1 MMKNETT
8 STSYNRS
15 FVLTRRRLVSFEDD
29 TMKIGDTLKSD
40 PFATHSFK
48 YQSTLLNSDCFTSFT
63 QATTNTS
70 ASTSAANANAN
81 HDRDNSENNLFCYD
95 NSFLNTENR
104 VVSHETI
111 LCGGPDSSSSSSCGL
126 NFAPASPR
134 TPKNYKRS
142 SKSFPSM
149 TRYGDLKSLLEEES
163 NQDEFLS
170 KKRNRSAV
178 PTVSEECLLSFT
190 MSDYEDDEDVDQQQQ
205 DDEDVDQ
212 QQQHH
217 HHQHNRLD
225 DIQDSHPHHDSSED
239 DFTATKTLHNN
250 IQSELSTTNTH
261 TPSSSLPPPCTGW
274 GQFVVVEH
282 NQKQHSPSRH
292 DALLCPTRR
301 RRRRHGQYT
310 AATSTATSS
319 SYAARYKPY
328 SNHRMRKQ
336 TSSSLSSST
345 THMYS
350 TKTTTRDIVEAM
362 RIQLSLNN

>member
-1 MMKNETT
+1 
-8 STSYNRS
+8 
-15 FVLTRRRLVSFEDD
+15 VLTRRRLVSFEDD

-212 QQQHH
+212 QQHH
-217 HHQHNRLD
+217 QQQHNRLD

-301 RRRRHGQYT
+301 RRRHGQYT